1 MNALY
6 KVSSVDQT
14 KCALTHG
21 GVTSVLTHPVPPA
34 TKEDAVQGKICL

>member
-1 MNALY
+1 MSALY

-21 GVTSVLTHPVPPA
+21 GVTNVLTHPAPPA
-34 TKEDAVQGKICL
+34 TKEDAIQGENCL